1 MRRFLAVL
9 GTTICCGLFVGL
21 AWLHVPAAEKDD
33 KPYTPKVE
41 AASNEA
47 EQAIKRFRLPSGV
60 KANVFAA
67 EPMLANPV
75 AFCFDDKGRCYVA
88 ETFRLKDGVTDNREH
103 MYWLDDDL
111 ACRTVEDRVALYKK
125 WLKDK
130 FPQWEV
136 EHERIRLIE
145 DTDGD
150 GVADKATVFADGFHH
165 AADGLGAGVMARK
178 GTVYYTCI
186 PDVWALRD
194 TKGTG
199 KADEK
204 KSLSHGYGVHV
215 AFLGHDL
222 HGLRMGPDCRLY
234 FSSGDRGLNVKTKEG
249 GVIFNPDCGAVLRC
263 EPDGSNLELVATGL
277 RNPQKLAF
285 DDHGNLFTCDN
296 NSDSGDKAR
305 LAYIVEGGDSGWRM
319 PYQYDSAAL
328 GSRGPFN
335 YEKLWHLPHEGQ
347 PAYIVPPLAH
357 ISDGP
362 SGFCFNY
369 GATGLPERYG
379 KHFFLCDFRGDAGI
393 SGVRSFAV
401 KPKGASFE
409 MVDQHEFIWGILAT
423 DCEFG
428 PDGAF
433 YISDWVHGWDKTGKG
448 RIYRFQDADALKK
461 NGAAEVKKLLADG
474 FDKRAKEELV
484 KLLEHPDLRVR
495 QEAQFAL
502 ADEKAVPELEGAAK
516 NSKNQ
521 LARLH
526 GLWGLGQIARTG
538 ATAAKGKAAT
548 TALAALLGDSDSE
561 LRGQAAQAL
570 GDAHA
575 SVEDKVIP
583 LLKDA
588 EPRVRFFAALTLSKV
603 GSTKTIE
610 PVLDM
615 LRENADKDA
624 YLRHAGVMAMTRIGE
639 RDSLQGRE
647 TPEGN
652 EVRKAVLSA
661 SRDDSAAVRM
671 AVLLTLRRWQN
682 AEIARFLEDSDARLV
697 DEAARAIYDEPIIDA
712 VPVLAKLIKR
722 DKLSDAT
729 RYRVINAN
737 LHLGKI
743 SNAEA
748 VAEFAARAGAPEA
761 LRLEAMHV
769 LGDWAKPAGRDRVL
783 GFWRPL
789 DEQPQEI
796 AADALR
802 PKLAGIMSGPDQV
815 RREGVKV
822 AAKFGIKEVGPFL
835 LETLADKKS
844 PSGTRIETL
853 RALEALK
860 DERLEKGIKLAL
872 EDDDPRLRNE
882 GRRAL
887 AKRQPAE
894 AISSLEKALEKGSL
908 VEQQGAFAVLG
919 DIKDRAAATLLSRW
933 MDTLLAK
940 QVPPEAQ
947 LDLLDAAAK
956 HSAAD
961 LKDKLAKFEAARPK
975 DDHLAK
981 YRESLVGGD
990 AENGRR
996 IFFNK
1001 QDAQCLKCHK
1011 VSGVGG
1017 EVGPELKGIGSRQNR
1032 EYLLESI
1039 VDPNKQIAKGYET
1052 VVITTKKGKVVTGIL
1067 KSEDAAEVKLMT
1079 PEGNLV
1085 VISKDQI
1092 DERRSG
1098 KSAMPE
1104 DLLKYLSKAEIRD
1117 LVEFLAG
1124 LKEQ

>member
-1 MRRFLAVL
+1 MRRLFPLL
-9 GTTICCGLFVGL
+9 GAIIGCGLLVSV
-21 AWLHVPAAEKDD
+21 AWRQVPAAEKDD

-41 AASNEA
+41 AASKEA
-47 EQAIKRFRLPSGV
+47 EQALKGFRLPAGM

-75 AFCFDDKGRCYVA
+75 AFCFDEKGRCFVA

-130 FPQWEV
+130 FPSWEV
-136 EHERIRLIE
+136 EHERVRLIE

-165 AADGLGAGVMARK
+165 AAEGLGAGVLARK

-194 TKGTG
+194 TKGAG

-222 HGLRMGPDCRLY
+222 HGLRMGPDGRLY
-234 FSSGDRGLNVKTKEG
+234 FSGGDRGLNVKTKEG

-277 RNPQKLAF
+277 RNLQKLAF

-305 LAYIVEGGDSGWRM
+305 LVYIVDGGDSGWRM

-369 GATGLPERYG
+369 GATGLPERYA

-401 KPKGASFE
+401 KPKGAAFE
-409 MVDQHEFIWGILAT
+409 MADPHEFIWGILAT

-428 PDGAF
+428 TDGAF

-448 RIYRFQDADALKK
+448 RIYRFQDASALEK
-461 NGAAEVKKLLADG
+461 NGAGGVKRLLAVG
-474 FDKRAKEELV
+474 FDKRPMEELV
-484 KLLEHPDLRVR
+484 KMLEHSDLRVR

-502 ADEKAVPELEGAAK
+502 ADQKAVAELEGAAK
-516 NSKNQ
+516 SSKNQ
-521 LARLH
+521 LVRLH
-526 GLWGLGQIARTG
+526 ALWGLGQVARTG
-538 ATAAKGKAAT
+538 VLAGKGKAAA
-548 TALAALLGDSDSE
+548 TALAVFLGDSDAE
-561 LRGQAAQAL
+561 VRGQAAQAL

-575 SVEDKVIP
+575 PVEEKLLP
-583 LLKDA
+583 LLKDS
-588 EPRVRFFAALTLSKV
+588 ELRVRFFAALALSKV
-603 GSTKTIE
+603 GSTKTVE
-610 PVLDM
+610 PILEMV
-615 LRENADKDA
+615 RANADKDA
-624 YLRHAGVMAMTRIGE
+624 YVRHAGVMALARIGE
-639 RDSLQGRE
+639 RDTLQGRE
-647 TPEGN
+647 TPEGL
-652 EVRKAVLSA
+652 EVRKAVLTA

-671 AVLLTLRRWQN
+671 AALLTLRRWQN
-682 AEIARFLEDSDARLV
+682 AEIARFLDDTDPKLV

-722 DKLSDAT
+722 EKLSDAT
-729 RYRVINAN
+729 RYRVINSN

-761 LRLEAMHV
+761 LRVEALRV
-769 LGDWAKPAGRDRVL
+769 LGEWAKPAGRDRVL

-802 PKLAGIMSGPDQV
+802 PNLAGIMHGPDQV
-815 RREGVKV
+815 WREGAKV
-822 AAKFGIKEVGPFL
+822 AAKLGIKEAGPFL
-835 LETLADKKS
+835 LATLADKKS
-844 PSGTRIETL
+844 PLATRLDTL
-853 RALEALK
+853 WALDALK
-860 DERLEKGIKLAL
+860 GEHLDKGIKVAL
-872 EDDDPRLRNE
+872 EDNDPRLRNE

-894 AISSLEKALEKGSL
+894 AISSIEKALDKGSV

-919 DIKDRAAATLLSRW
+919 DIKDPAAATLLSRW
-933 MDTLLAK
+933 LDKLLAK
-940 QVPPEAQ
+940 QVPAEAQ

-961 LKDKLAKFEAARPK
+961 LQDKLARFEAARPK

-1011 VSGVGG
+1011 VNGVGG
-1017 EVGPELKGIGSRQNR
+1017 DVGPELKGIGSRQNR

-1052 VVITTKKGKVVTGIL
+1052 VVITTTKGKVVTGIL
-1067 KSEDAAEVKLMT
+1067 KSEDAAELKLMT
-1079 PEGNLV
+1079 PEGNLIV
-1085 VISKDQI
+1085 VPKDQI
-1092 DERRSG
+1092 DERKSG